1 MKGTLRSHNP
11 HLAHRW
17 TFLALHELT
26 ISPELD
32 RFTLLAV
39 YSEWIL
45 NQETSHAAGMCIDLM
60 KIQLYL
66 WEREKEWEWGER
78 DFIHFPQNS
87 YVGFSSTSECD
98 YISSVKKKTTG
109 VNWVKA
115 PKSANQDLI
124 LNCSFK
130 PHECKLQAVNKGLP
144 DQH

>member
-1 MKGTLRSHNP
+1 MGR
-11 HLAHRW
+11 
-17 TFLALHELT
+17 E
-26 ISPELD
+26 
-32 RFTLLAV
+32 RF
-39 YSEWIL
+39 
-45 NQETSHAAGMCIDLM
+45 HPFPP
-60 KIQLYL
+60 K
-66 WEREKEWEWGER
+66 
-78 DFIHFPQNS
+78 FI
-87 YVGFSSTSECD
+87 VGFSSTSECD